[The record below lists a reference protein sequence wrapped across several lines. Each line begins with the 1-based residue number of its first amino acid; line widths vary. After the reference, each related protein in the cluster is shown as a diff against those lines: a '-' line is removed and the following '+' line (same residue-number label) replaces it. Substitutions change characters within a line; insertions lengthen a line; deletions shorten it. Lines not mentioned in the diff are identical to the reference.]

1 MTKEA
6 GAIPEDIQKLSFEV
20 ALKALEEIVTR
31 LESGDISLEESIET
45 YTKGTNLKRHC
56 EARLKAA
63 QAKIEQI
70 TLDEK
75 GAVKGV
81 TPFDEE

>member
-1 MTKEA
+1 MAKDQ
-6 GAIPEDIQKLSFEV
+6 GKIPEDIQNLSFEA

-31 LESGDISLEESIET
+31 LESGDIGLEDSIET
-45 YTKGTNLKRHC
+45 YTRGTFLKRHC
-56 EARLKAA
+56 EEKLKAA

-75 GAVKGV
+75 GEVKGAV
-81 TPFDEE
+81 PFDNE

>member
-1 MTKEA
+1 MTKDE
-6 GAIPEDIQKLSFEV
+6 GKIPEGIQNLSFEA

-31 LESGDISLEESIET
+31 LESGDISLEDSIET
-45 YTKGTNLKRHC
+45 YTRGTFLKRHC
-56 EARLKAA
+56 EQKLKAA

-75 GAVKGV
+75 GNVKGAV
-81 TPFDEE
+81 PFDND